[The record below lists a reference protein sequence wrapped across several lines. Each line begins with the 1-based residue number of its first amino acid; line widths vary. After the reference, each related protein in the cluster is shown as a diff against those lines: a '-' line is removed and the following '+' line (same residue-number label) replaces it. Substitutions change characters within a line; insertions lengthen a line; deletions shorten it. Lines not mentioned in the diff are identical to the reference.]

1 MNWTKI
7 PTDLIT
13 SRTPDKELIAIIKY
27 QLLWATLERQPDNE
41 IALRYMTPKQLSTA
55 LQYLPSIKH
64 QLSIDI
70 KSVENHRNCQKNYY
84 EKKQTL
90 RDKTDSQSD
99 SQCDSQC
106 DVQTERADK
115 IRLDNTPYNPPRDND
130 IASPSSV
137 DASDLNNHPV
147 DIEVTPEEL
156 AKAEEEVKAFE
167 KMRAERD
174 MFTLGYVRDFSQAD
188 EKPTPKKKTK
198 KDKNYGYVGQ
208 VIKLTDEDYK
218 KWKEQ
223 YPNIDLFK
231 NLNEIDDWLYKNNL
245 EKNWFF
251 RVQKN
256 LQKRNEVA
264 NG

>member
-13 SRTPDKELIAIIKY
+13 SRTPDRELIAIIKY
-27 QLLWATLERQPDNE
+27 QLLWATLERQPDDE
-41 IALRYMTPKQLSTA
+41 IALRYMTQKQLSIA
-55 LQYLPSIKH
+55 MQYIPSIKQ
-64 QLSIDI
+64 QLCNDI
-70 KSVENHRNCQKNYY
+70 KYVENHRNCQKNYY

-90 RDKTDSQSD
+90 SNKTDSQSD
-99 SQCDSQC
+99 SQCDSHA
-106 DVQTERADK
+106 ERADK
-115 IRLDNTPYNPPRDND
+115 IRLDNTPYNPPRDINT
-130 IASPSSV
+130 ASPSSV
-137 DASDLNNHPV
+137 DASNLNNYP
-147 DIEVTPEEL
+147 VTPEEL

-174 MFTLGYVRDFSQAD
+174 MFTLGYVRDFSKSE
-188 EKPTPKKKTK
+188 EKPTPKKK
-198 KDKNYGYVGQ
+198 KDKSYSYVGQ

-218 KWKEQ
+218 KWKEL

-231 NLNEIDDWLYKNNL
+231 NLNEIDDWLAKNNAD
-245 EKNWFF
+245 KNWYF

-256 LQKRNEVA
+256 LQKRNEAA